1 MESRKENFGRLEQSS
16 VVVVGAYSTI
26 GIELIPLLSEKY
38 NEIIMTEADQNF
50 EALEKVVEKWKAD
63 YPSVN
68 YECIKL
74 NVLKK
79 ESLESFSNELGEK
92 TINSYIYL
100 AGINILL
107 PALEID
113 EEKWDLIMDV
123 NLKGFFMTSKIIA
136 KRMLDR
142 RGGSILGVASQH
154 GIVANI
160 DRAPYC
166 ASKAGLIHLAKELAL
181 EWAKYKIR
189 VNIVSPTF
197 IESDKNYELLE
208 SFKCKKEYLAKIP
221 LRKYA
226 KPIDVCNA
234 IMYLES
240 DKASIVTGQNII
252 LDGGW
257 TIC

>member
-1 MESRKENFGRLEQSS
+1 MESRRENSGRSEQSS
-16 VVVVGAYSTI
+16 AVVVGANSTI

-38 NEIIMTEADQNF
+38 SDIVVTESGKNF
-50 EALEKVVEKWKAD
+50 ELLKNLVEKLKIE

-68 YECIKL
+68 YECVEL
-74 NVLKK
+74 DVLKK
-79 ESLESFSNELGEK
+79 ESLEEFSKKLEK
-92 TINSYIYL
+92 RSITSYIYL
-100 AGINILL
+100 AGVNILL
-107 PALEID
+107 PALEVD
-113 EEKWDLIMDV
+113 EEKWDLIMDI
-123 NLKGFFMTSKIIA
+123 NLKGFFMTAKIIA
-136 KRMLDR
+136 KKMLDSS
-142 RGGSILGVASQH
+142 GGSILGVASQH
-154 GIVANI
+154 GVVANI

-197 IESDKNYELLE
+197 IKSEKNNEILE
-208 SFKCKKEYLAKIP
+208 SSKGKKEYLSKIP
-221 LRKYA
+221 LREYA

-240 DKASIVTGQNII
+240 DEASIITGQNII

>member
-1 MESRKENFGRLEQSS
+1 MESKRENSGRLEQSS
-16 VVVVGAYSTI
+16 AVVVGAYSTI
-26 GIELIPLLSEKY
+26 GIELIPFLSEKY
-38 NEIIMTEADQNF
+38 SHIVVTESGPNY
-50 EALEKVVEKWKAD
+50 ESLEKLIEKLKIA
-63 YPSVN
+63 YPSIN
-68 YECIKL
+68 YECIEL
-74 NVLKK
+74 DVLKK
-79 ESLESFSNELGEK
+79 ESLEEFSRKLEK
-92 TINSYIYL
+92 RSIASYIYL
-100 AGINILL
+100 AGVNILL
-107 PALEID
+107 PALEVD

-136 KRMLDR
+136 KRMLDSN
-142 RGGSILGVASQH
+142 GGSILAVASQH
-154 GIVANI
+154 GVVANI

-197 IESDKNYELLE
+197 IESEKNMDLLE
-208 SFKCKKEYLAKIP
+208 SSKAKKEYLSKIP
-221 LRKYA
+221 LREYA

-240 DKASIVTGQNII
+240 DKASIITGQNII